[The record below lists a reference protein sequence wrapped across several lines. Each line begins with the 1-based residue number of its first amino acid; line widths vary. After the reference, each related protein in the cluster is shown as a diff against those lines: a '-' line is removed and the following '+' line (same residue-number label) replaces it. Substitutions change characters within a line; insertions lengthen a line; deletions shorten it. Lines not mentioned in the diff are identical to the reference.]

1 MRGGSGGGGC
11 SCCCGGDPPAD
22 ESRSGLARSAAA
34 CASQSGE
41 AGAADESC
49 SGLARSAAARASQS
63 GEAESLIGIDLNEVR
78 YNDDDDLSETKRG
91 ETNQEIK
98 AYRRSLKIRSSP
110 GLDEAQR
117 PQRVAGPGRFKLG
130 GWDPLSLEILN
141 DV

>member
-11 SCCCGGDPPAD
+11 GCCCGGDPPAD
-22 ESRSGLARSAAA
+22 ESR
-34 CASQSGE
+34 
-41 AGAADESC
+41 

-117 PQRVAGPGRFKLG
+117 PQRVAGDSNLEDGI
-130 GWDPLSLEILN
+130 LSLLRS
-141 DV
+141 